1 MTQFQLS
8 PTQTLTVV
16 ERGESFVVD
25 AEWQPG
31 GTGEPPNHLHPGQDE
46 HFEVLEGELQVEV
59 DGRPL
64 TIRAG
69 ETLSIPR
76 ATPHRMWNASAAV
89 ARARWA
95 TTPAGRT
102 EEWFALIDGVNRGTV
117 DGATMPDRLRDYA
130 DTFVLVTD

>member
-8 PTQTLTVV
+8 PTQILTVV
-16 ERGESFVVD
+16 ERGDSFVVD

-31 GTGEPPNHLHPGQDE
+31 GTGEPPNHLHPEQDE
-46 HFEVLEGELQVEV
+46 HFDVLEGELAVEV
-59 DGRPL
+59 GGQPR

-69 ETLSIPR
+69 DTLDIPR
-76 ATPHRMWNASAAV
+76 ATPHKMWNASDAP

-102 EEWFALIDGVNRGTV
+102 EEWFALIDSVNRGTV
-117 DGATMPDRLRDYA
+117 DGSAMPAKLEEYA
-130 DTFVLVTD
+130 DTFRLVTD